1 VRLPIGRFLGK
12 KKDAPEASP
21 APTAAPVGDT
31 PATPSVA
38 SKQAATA
45 SPPDLKSQATA
56 TEPGPA
62 KPLPEQMPKRP
73 ADAARYQTPAQALAK
88 RPPSASSPAEEN
100 AMARKAKD
108 ASKTPAKEA
117 PKSTARDLGKGA
129 AHDDPTP
136 PAAAARADQA
146 TTLNPVTV
154 TPKEPPMAIDIS
166 KLQDITGFIGAAVV
180 DADSGMMLASIGG
193 GALLDMEVAGAANT
207 EVVKAKLRAMEALG
221 LDDAIEDIL
230 ITLGKQY
237 HLIRPLAKQ
246 PTTFIYVAVDRKTAN
261 LALARSQTK
270 AVESTLKI

>member
-1 VRLPIGRFLGK
+1 
-12 KKDAPEASP
+12 
-21 APTAAPVGDT
+21 
-31 PATPSVA
+31 
-38 SKQAATA
+38 
-45 SPPDLKSQATA
+45 
-56 TEPGPA
+56 
-62 KPLPEQMPKRP
+62 
-73 ADAARYQTPAQALAK
+73 
-88 RPPSASSPAEEN
+88 
-100 AMARKAKD
+100 MARKAKD

-129 AHDDPTP
+129 AHDDQTP
-136 PAAAARADQA
+136 PVAAARADHA